1 MTAYDQTRYPSYTHA
16 QTHPDQL
23 AVKATLFGLSPAP
36 VEKCRVLELGCG
48 DGTNL
53 ASMAL
58 GLPQSQFVGIDL
70 AASPIHHGQEMA
82 RALGL
87 KNLTLNAGSVLDI
100 GADYGE
106 FDYIIAHGLYSWVP
120 AEVREKILVIC
131 KTNLAPQGVAYVSYN
146 ANPGGHFKS
155 MIREMMLFHTKTF
168 ADPKER
174 VHQAI
179 ALMKFL
185 AESQTKVEPY
195 RQFLQEE
202 LALLLERDENNIF
215 HDELGECNVSFSFH
229 QFSEDAKA
237 HGLQYLAE
245 ADYVQMQD
253 SNFGPQVRDSLRQLG
268 KNRIAREQYLDF
280 LSFRRFRQTLLC
292 HADLPLRFGMQPDKL
307 GRFHIACAAHPVSAE
322 PSLEPDVLE
331 RFVGDKEANL
341 ELTLPLAK
349 SALWTLAKAWPRALP
364 FTELLAQARARLGRE
379 ADASIDREALALF
392 EIFLQT
398 YAPGLTT
405 LYFHPPKFS
414 SEAGEHPLASPLARW
429 QAPTSDRIANLCHA
443 PVVLENASG
452 RHLLTLLDGTRDR
465 AALLREMRPFID
477 ADRKAQQ
484 LDKDQTPAVLSD
496 NELARNLESTLE
508 VFARYALLMG

>member
-1 MTAYDQTRYPSYTHA
+1 MTAYDETRYPSYTHA

-23 AVKATLFGLSPAP
+23 AVKATLFGMTPAA

-58 GLPQSQFVGIDL
+58 GLPESQFVGIDL
-70 AASPIHHGQEMA
+70 AANPIQQGQEMA
-82 RALGL
+82 RALEL
-87 KNLTLNAGSVLDI
+87 KNLALNTGSVLDI
-100 GADYGE
+100 GADFGM

-120 AEVREKILVIC
+120 AEVRTKILAIC

-155 MIREMMLFHTKTF
+155 MIREMMLFHTKSF

-195 RQFLQEE
+195 RKFLQEE
-202 LALLLERDENNIF
+202 LALLMERDENNIF
-215 HDELGECNVSFSFH
+215 HDELGESNVPFSFH
-229 QFSEDAKA
+229 QFSEDAKQ

-253 SNFGPQVRDSLRQLG
+253 NNFAPQVRDSLRQLG

-292 HADLPLRFGMQPDKL
+292 HADAPLRFGMNPEML
-307 GRFHIACAAHPVSAE
+307 RRFHIACAARPVSPE
-322 PSLEPDVLE
+322 PSLDSDTVEK
-331 RFVGDKEANL
+331 FVGDKEANL
-341 ELTLPLAK
+341 ELALPLAK
-349 SALWTLAKAWPRALP
+349 SALVMLAKLWPQALP
-364 FTELLAQARARLGRE
+364 FTEL
-379 ADASIDREALALF
+379 
-392 EIFLQT
+392 
-398 YAPGLTT
+398 
-405 LYFHPPKFS
+405 
-414 SEAGEHPLASPLARW
+414 
-429 QAPTSDRIANLCHA
+429 
-443 PVVLENASG
+443 
-452 RHLLTLLDGTRDR
+452 
-465 AALLREMRPFID
+465 
-477 ADRKAQQ
+477 
-484 LDKDQTPAVLSD
+484 
-496 NELARNLESTLE
+496 
-508 VFARYALLMG
+508 